1 MAHWVNGR
9 EGYIMELIRHE
20 GRGNYTT
27 REACHGHR
35 ECTFEP
41 EYRCRDCFGTE
52 LYCKDCMV
60 ERHRDNPLH
69 RIEHWNGHYFED
81 TTLKYLGL
89 RIQLSHP
96 VGEKC
101 FNRSRAFDD
110 DFVILD
116 INHVHE
122 VALDFCEC
130 SCAQSHATQIL
141 RARLYPATCS
151 DPKSAATFRLLQHF
165 QMLTFESKVS
175 VFEYWQTLAR
185 LTDNTG
191 IKPCKDRYESL
202 LRMIKQ
208 WRNITLLKRFG
219 RGHDPAGVD
228 ATEPGGCAVL
238 CHACPHPGKNLPDD
252 WRMAPPDKQW
262 LYAQYF
268 AIDANF
274 RLVRKN
280 VSSDSVDPG
289 LSKGWSYFVEE
300 TGFKLFLKDTGK
312 VSQEKSTCVSHNAV
326 NLAETKNSRGLAAT
340 GAGTVDCSRHNFKRP
355 CGVGDLQRGEKYV
368 NMDYLLFSTLQHS
381 DEVLTLNV
389 SYDIACQWSK
399 HLWARMSKYPSRLHF
414 ERDGKTI
421 TFLVPKFH
429 LPAHITACQI
439 SFSHNLIKGMGRTDG
454 EAPERGWANINPVA
468 TSTREMGPGARRDTL
483 DDHFGYYNWKKVTNF
498 GISLLSK
505 IKTAIPE
512 CEQHQRDFE
521 EFNRALTEE
530 RPSEVAQ
537 WKEVV
542 ESWECDLSS
551 KNPFEITTV
560 SMTLAAVRLK
570 LSQQEAEDLE
580 NGLNNSLHMDIS
592 PSVLI
597 SSGMDLE
604 EQHAHPTDLQ
614 MTRLQERSNALLRKI
629 EQWCNIQLL
638 YMPAVGRL
646 RAAELANAP
655 SIREEK
661 AHEVKLWLP
670 SKVKET
676 TELCEGPLCAY
687 EWELRRAQAHEAL
700 DELRRQLRLRT
711 HLYKFKDAH
720 IRGQR
725 ANTRATTVLNKV
737 EQSMKTAVARYRRA
751 WSAVK
756 TLSMALGNPNW
767 EVELPELQPADVR
780 GMAEGEIG
788 QSEGTRTLS
797 WIWKTRGVAGVGE
810 DGEAVLSEGLR
821 IEWCK
826 SRARANRWAE
836 EVELLQEEMR
846 RVADFLSWHAGWWE
860 EQATRRAA
868 LAAPEEE
875 GIRGYAK
882 RQAALRRAMRDRFQ
896 EMWSIVPALLQ
907 SPSPAIEF
915 ATL

>member
-1 MAHWVNGR
+1 MAHWVNER
-9 EGYIMELIRHE
+9 EKYLMELIRLE
-20 GRGNYTT
+20 GCGDYATC
-27 REACHGHR
+27 EACHGHH

-41 EYRCRDCFGTE
+41 EYRCKDCFGTE

-69 RIEHWNGHYFED
+69 RIEHWNGYYFED
-81 TTLKYLGL
+81 TTLKCLGL
-89 RIQLSHP
+89 RIQLGH
-96 VGEKC
+96 
-101 FNRSRAFDD
+101 A
-110 DFVILD
+110 
-116 INHVHE
+116 

-130 SCAQSHATQIL
+130 LCAQSHATQIL

-165 QMLTFESKVS
+165 QMLTFESKAS
-175 VFEYWQTLAR
+175 TFEYWQTLAH

-280 VSSDSVDPG
+280 VSSDSIDPG
-289 LSKGWSYFVEE
+289 LSKGWAYFVEE
-300 TGFKLFLKDTGK
+300 TGFKLFLKDIGK
-312 VSQEKSTCVSHNAV
+312 VSQEKSTCISHNAM
-326 NLAETKNSRGLAAT
+326 NLAETKNSRGLAAM
-340 GAGTVDCSRHNFKRP
+340 GAGNVDCSRHNFKQP
-355 CGVGDLQRGEKYV
+355 CGVGDLQRGEKYM
-368 NMDYLLFSTLQHS
+368 NMDYLFFSTVQHS
-381 DEVLTLNV
+381 DEVSILNV
-389 SYDIACQWSK
+389 SYNITCQWSK
-399 HLWARMSKYPSRLHF
+399 HLWDRMSKYPSRLHF
-414 ERDGKTI
+414 ERDGKTM
-421 TFLVPKFH
+421 TFLIPKFH

-454 EAPERGWANINPVA
+454 EAPERGWANINPVT

-512 CEQHQRDFE
+512 CEQHQRDFD
-521 EFNRALTEE
+521 EFN
-530 RPSEVAQ
+530 PQ

-542 ESWECDLSS
+542 ENWEFDHSS
-551 KNPFEITTV
+551 KNPFGITTV

-580 NGLNNSLHMDIS
+580 NGLNNPLHMDIS

-604 EQHAHPTDLQ
+604 EQQYRLQQDLAALSSHPTDLQ
-614 MTRLQERSNALLRKI
+614 MTKLQERSNALLRKI

-646 RAAELANAP
+646 RAVEAANVQ
-655 SIREEK
+655 SVCEEK
-661 AHEVKLWLP
+661 AHEIKLWLP
-670 SKVKET
+670 SKVKEIA
-676 TELCEGPLCAY
+676 EPCEGPLCAY
-687 EWELRRAQAHEAL
+687 EWELRHAQAHEAL
-700 DELRRQLRLRT
+700 DELRRQLQLCT

-725 ANTRATTVLNKV
+725 ANTRASTVLNKV

-751 WSAVK
+751 WSAIK
-756 TLSMALGNPNW
+756 TLSVVLGKPNW
-767 EVELPELQPADVR
+767 EVKLPELRPADVR
-780 GMAEGEIG
+780 GMAEGETG
-788 QSEGTRTLS
+788 QSKGTRTLS
-797 WIWKTRGVAGVGE
+797 WIWKTHGVAGVGE

-860 EQATRRAA
+860 EQANRRTT
-868 LAAPEEE
+868 LAAPEQE
-875 GIRGYAK
+875 GIEGYAK
-882 RQAALRRAMRDRFQ
+882 CQAALHRAMRDRFQ
-896 EMWSIVPALLQ
+896 KMWSVVPALLE
-907 SPSPAIEF
+907 STSPAIS
-915 ATL
+915 LSVS